1 MRLINQERMKRLTRF
16 FVLLGLAAFTAAGY
30 AQQVPVV
37 EKELSNGMRLLMLP
51 RKGEP
56 TIAGGWVA
64 HVGSSNERPGITGI
78 AHLFEH
84 MMFKGTPTIGTK
96 NYPKDLEIIN
106 EQERVRGLMRD
117 EEAKLRVAY
126 RKGTIDDPF
135 KPENRTERYK
145 ELEKQFNDLIKQ
157 QREIM
162 VKNEFDRVYTSVGG
176 SQMNA
181 FTSTD
186 MTCYFI
192 TVPANRM
199 EFWMW
204 MESERLLHPV
214 FREFYAERDVVFEER
229 RMRTDSTP
237 TGRLEEMFNAMF
249 WESHPYSWP
258 TVGWPS
264 DIPAISKVQ
273 ADDFYALY
281 YQPQNLTLVLVG
293 DFDPAECAKQAEQ
306 YFARIPRGK
315 RPAPDV
321 STLEMKQVGEK
332 RMNGEAEANP
342 MVDIVYHTVPFGHKD
357 SYALNVLGQLLS
369 TRTGRFYKG
378 LVVGREV
385 ATETW
390 ARQDS
395 MKWAGAFNIG
405 GECKDGVT
413 PAQVEAALYE
423 EMEKIKTETITPEEL
438 QKVKN
443 NFAASEY
450 RKLANNHAIMQQL
463 MVSDGL
469 GDWREINNG
478 GKKIQEVTVE
488 DVKRVAGEYFKKENR
503 AVATY
508 TRKGGKTPAAGE
520 DIFAGLSEEQK
531 TVIRKMQGSIQAET
545 NVDKLKEALKQI
557 QARLGGAD
565 AKNKPFLQTY
575 QKLVTE
581 RINALEK
588 GTK

>member
-1 MRLINQERMKRLTRF
+1 MKRLTRF
-16 FVLLGLAAFTAAGY
+16 FVLLGFAAFALVSHSQ

-37 EKELSNGMRLLMLP
+37 EKELSNGMKLLMLP

-84 MMFKGTPTIGTK
+84 MMFKGTPTLGTK
-96 NYPKDLEIIN
+96 DYKKDLEIIA
-106 EQERVRGLMRD
+106 EQERIRDLMRA
-117 EEAKLRVAY
+117 EEAKLRAAY
-126 RKGTIDDPF
+126 RKGDIDDPF

-186 MTCYFI
+186 MTAYFI
-192 TVPANRM
+192 TVPANRL

-204 MESERLLHPV
+204 MESERLLRPV

-229 RMRTDSTP
+229 RMRTESTP

-264 DIPAISKVQ
+264 DIPVISKVQ
-273 ADDFYALY
+273 ADEFYALY
-281 YQPQNLTLVLVG
+281 YQPQNISLVLVG
-293 DFDPAECAKQAEQ
+293 DFDPAECAKLAEQ
-306 YFARIPRGK
+306 YFSRIPRGK
-315 RPAPDV
+315 QPAPDV
-321 STLEMKQVGEK
+321 VTLEMKQAGEK
-332 RMNGEAEANP
+332 RMYGEAEANP

-378 LVVGREV
+378 LVVGKKV

-405 GECKDGVT
+405 AECKDGVT
-413 PAQVEAALYE
+413 PEQVEAALYE
-423 EMEKIKTETITPEEL
+423 EMDKIKNETITPEEL

-469 GDWREINNG
+469 GDWKEINNA
-478 GKKIQEVTVE
+478 GKKIQAVTVE
-488 DVKRVAGEYFKKENR
+488 DVKRVAAQYFSKDNR

-508 TRKGGKTPAAGE
+508 TRKAGKASSGGD

-531 TVIRKMQGSIQAET
+531 TVIRKLQGSIQAET
-545 NVDKLKEALKQI
+545 SVDKLKEALKQI
-557 QARLGGAD
+557 QSRLGGAD

-575 QKLVTE
+575 QKMVTE

>member
-1 MRLINQERMKRLTRF
+1 MKRLTRF
-16 FVLLGLAAFTAAGY
+16 FVLLGLAACTALGH
-30 AQQVPVV
+30 AQQVPVI
-37 EKELSNGMRLLMLP
+37 EKELSNGMKLLMLP

-64 HVGSSNERPGITGI
+64 HVGSANERPGITGI

-84 MMFKGTPTIGTK
+84 MMFKGTPTLGTK
-96 NYPKDLEIIN
+96 DYKKDLEIIA

-117 EEAKLRVAY
+117 EEAKLRAAY
-126 RKGTIDDPF
+126 RKGTIEDPF

-186 MTCYFI
+186 MTAYFI
-192 TVPANRM
+192 TVPANRL

-204 MESERLLHPV
+204 MESERLLRPV

-229 RMRTDSTP
+229 RMRTESTP

-273 ADDFYALY
+273 ADEFYALY

-293 DFDPAECAKQAEQ
+293 DFDPAECLKQAEQ
-306 YFARIPRGK
+306 YFSRIPRGK
-315 RPAPDV
+315 QPAPDV
-321 STLEMKQVGEK
+321 VTLEMKQAGEK

-342 MVDIVYHTVPFGHKD
+342 MVDIIYHTVPFGHKD

-378 LVVGREV
+378 LVVGKKV

-413 PAQVEAALYE
+413 PDQVEAALYE
-423 EMEKIKTETITPEEL
+423 EIEKIKNETVSAEEL

-469 GDWREINNG
+469 GDWKEINNA
-478 GKKIQEVTVE
+478 GKKIQAVTVD
-488 DVKRVAGEYFKKENR
+488 DVKRVATEYFKKDNR

-508 TRKGGKTPAAGE
+508 TRKAGKAPAAGG

-531 TVIRKMQGSIQAET
+531 TVIRKLQGSIQAET
-545 NVDKLKEALKQI
+545 SVEKLKEALKQI
-557 QARLGGAD
+557 ESRLGGAD

-575 QKLVTE
+575 QKMVAE

>member
-1 MRLINQERMKRLTRF
+1 
-16 FVLLGLAAFTAAGY
+16 
-30 AQQVPVV
+30 
-37 EKELSNGMRLLMLP
+37 
-51 RKGEP
+51 
-56 TIAGGWVA
+56 
-64 HVGSSNERPGITGI
+64 
-78 AHLFEH
+78 
-84 MMFKGTPTIGTK
+84 
-96 NYPKDLEIIN
+96 
-106 EQERVRGLMRD
+106 
-117 EEAKLRVAY
+117 
-126 RKGTIDDPF
+126 
-135 KPENRTERYK
+135 
-145 ELEKQFNDLIKQ
+145 
-157 QREIM
+157 M

-186 MTCYFI
+186 MTAYFI
-192 TVPANRM
+192 TVPANRL

-204 MESERLLHPV
+204 MESERLLRPV

-229 RMRTDSTP
+229 RMRTESTP

-273 ADDFYALY
+273 ADEFYALY

-293 DFDPAECAKQAEQ
+293 DFDPAECLKQAEQ
-306 YFARIPRGK
+306 YFSRIPRGK
-315 RPAPDV
+315 QPAPDV
-321 STLEMKQVGEK
+321 VTLEMKQAGEK

-342 MVDIVYHTVPFGHKD
+342 MVDIIYHTVPFGHKD

-378 LVVGREV
+378 LVVGKKV

-413 PAQVEAALYE
+413 PDQVEAALYE
-423 EMEKIKTETITPEEL
+423 EIEKIKNETVSAEEL

-469 GDWREINNG
+469 GDWKEINNA
-478 GKKIQEVTVE
+478 GKKIQAVTVD
-488 DVKRVAGEYFKKENR
+488 DVKRVATEYFKKDNR

-508 TRKGGKTPAAGE
+508 TRKAGKAPAAGG

-531 TVIRKMQGSIQAET
+531 TVIRKLQGSIQAET
-545 NVDKLKEALKQI
+545 SVEKLKEALKQI
-557 QARLGGAD
+557 ESRLGGAD

-575 QKLVTE
+575 QKMVAE

>member
-1 MRLINQERMKRLTRF
+1 MKQLARF
-16 FVLLGLAAFTAAGY
+16 FVLLGLVAITARGH
-30 AQQVPVV
+30 AQQVSVV
-37 EKELSNGMRLLMLP
+37 EKELSNGMKVLMLP

-56 TIAGGWVA
+56 TISGGWVA
-64 HVGSSNERPGITGI
+64 HVGSANERPGITGI

-84 MMFKGTPTIGTK
+84 MMFKGTPTLGTK
-96 NYPKDLEIIN
+96 DYQKDLEIIN
-106 EQERVRGLMRD
+106 EQERVRDLMRA
-117 EEAKLRVAY
+117 EEAKVRAEY
-126 RKGTIDDPF
+126 RKGEIDDPF
-135 KPENRTERYK
+135 KPENKTARYK
-145 ELEKQFNDLIKQ
+145 ELEKQFAELIKQ

-162 VKNEFDRVYTSVGG
+162 VKNEFDRVYTSAGG

-186 MTCYFI
+186 LTAYFI
-192 TVPANRM
+192 TVPANRL

-204 MESERLLHPV
+204 MESERLLRPV

-229 RMRTDSTP
+229 RMRTESTP

-273 ADDFYALY
+273 ADEFYGLY
-281 YQPQNLTLVLVG
+281 YQPQNITLILVG
-293 DFDPAECAKQAEQ
+293 DFEPTECAAYCEQ
-306 YFARIPRGK
+306 YFGRIPKGK
-315 RPAPDV
+315 QPAPDIV
-321 STLEMKQVGEK
+321 TLEMKQAGEK

-342 MVDIVYHTVPFGHKD
+342 MVDILYHTVPFGHKD
-357 SYALNVLGQLLS
+357 SYALKVLGQLLS
-369 TRTGRFYKG
+369 TRTGRLYKG
-378 LVVGREV
+378 MVLGKQV
-385 ATETW
+385 ANETW

-395 MKWAGAFNIG
+395 QKWAGSFNIG
-405 GECKDGVT
+405 AECKDGKS
-413 PAQVEAALYE
+413 PEEVEAAIYAEL
-423 EMEKIKTETITPEEL
+423 EKLQNETVSVEEL

-450 RKLANNHAIMQQL
+450 RKLANNHAIMFQL
-463 MVSDGL
+463 IFNEGF
-469 GDWREINNG
+469 GDWREINAAG
-478 GKKIQEVTVE
+478 PKVQAVTVD
-488 DVKRVAGEYFKKENR
+488 DVKRVATEYFTKENR

-508 TRKGGKTPAAGE
+508 TRKPGKAAPAGGD

-531 TVIRKMQGSIQAET
+531 TVIRKMQGSIQSE
-545 NVDKLKEALKQI
+545 NSVEKLKEALKQI
-557 QARLGGAD
+557 ESRMGGAD
-565 AKNKPFLQTY
+565 AKSKPFLQTY
-575 QKLVTE
+575 QKLVAD